1 MDKHNVV
8 MPSWAVRW
16 LVNALA
22 LLIISFLPFRGGRL
36 MDILGLGSVI
46 VAVAAV
52 GLINA
57 FVRQIFSLFSL
68 PQRDIS
74 LVLFA
79 LGANIVVL
87 LIADA
92 ALGKGFGF
100 PGGFFAVLVSA
111 ILLALVAV
119 VVGLVY
125 GGAKR

>member
-1 MDKHNVV
+1 MC
-8 MPSWAVRW
+8 S
-16 LVNALA
+16 NA
-22 LLIISFLPFRGGRL
+22 
-36 MDILGLGSVI
+36 D
-46 VAVAAV
+46 

-57 FVRQIFSLFSL
+57 FVQQIFVCSVLEG
-68 PQRDIS
+68 IS
-74 LVLFA
+74 IVLFA

>member
-46 VAVAAV
+46 MAVAAV